1 MLAQSAGL
9 SSYRRRHRTAIWGGK
24 VWDSEEVTV
33 RKGADNIGDQKPRL
47 PSWRP
52 TLPDQFPTPKS
63 VERLAFL
70 SERVLKIADVD
81 PGLSGSERASLM
93 MAAQLIA
100 VVREGKL
107 GRLAAAN

>member
-1 MLAQSAGL
+1 MEA
-9 SSYRRRHRTAIWGGK
+9 
-24 VWDSEEVTV
+24 
-33 RKGADNIGDQKPRL
+33 N
-47 PSWRP
+47 
-52 TLPDQFPTPKS
+52 LPDQFPTPKS

-100 VVREGKL
+100 VVREGRL